1 MHPAPSV
8 IIFTTL
14 SGLGFG
20 LLAFLCLGYPSMSG
34 LVSFI
39 FFAIG
44 FALAIGGLLS
54 STFHLGHPERAIKA
68 FSQWKSSWLSR
79 EAWLSLFALVLSGIY
94 ALGRI
99 FLDIELTIVG
109 LLSAFFCIATVF
121 ATSMIYAQL
130 KTVPRWNSRMTPIV
144 FLIFS
149 IAGGALL
156 AGQISVALPLL
167 ALSGVIQVVSWILGD
182 KAFAQS
188 GTNLAT
194 ATGLTVNPSEV
205 RSFEAPHTGTNYL
218 LKEFVYKV
226 GRKHSGKLRI
236 MGSILAFG
244 MPIIFLS
251 LPFSHFIATLAFITH
266 IIGMFIIRWLFVAE
280 AEHVVGLYYGKR

>member
-20 LLAFLCLGYPSMSG
+20 LLVFLCLGYPSVG
-34 LVSFI
+34 GIVEFV
-39 FFAIG
+39 FFAVG
-44 FALAIGGLLS
+44 FVLAVGGLLS

-79 EAWLSLFALVLSGIY
+79 EAWLSLFALTLSGIY

-99 FLDIELTIVG
+99 FLDIDLGILG
-109 LLSAFFCIATVF
+109 LLSAFFCVATVF

-130 KTVPRWNSRMTPIV
+130 KTVPRWNSGITPIT
-144 FLIFS
+144 FLTFS

-156 AGQISVALPLL
+156 AGQISIALPLL
-167 ALSGVIQVVSWILGD
+167 ALSGVIQIVSWISGD
-182 KAFAQS
+182 KAFAKS

-194 ATGLTVNPSEV
+194 ATSLASNPKEI
-205 RSFEAPHTGTNYL
+205 RSFESPHTGTNYL
-218 LKEFVYKV
+218 LQEFVYKV
-226 GRKHSGKLRI
+226 GRKQAAKLRI
-236 MGSILAFG
+236 MGIILAFG

-251 LPFSHFIATLAFITH
+251 LPFSHFMALLAVISH
-266 IIGMFIIRWLFVAE
+266 VVGIFIIRWLFFAQ

>member
-1 MHPAPSV
+1 
-8 IIFTTL
+8 
-14 SGLGFG
+14 
-20 LLAFLCLGYPSMSG
+20 LGYPSIGG

-44 FALAIGGLLS
+44 FGLAIGGLLS

-79 EAWLSLFALVLSGIY
+79 EAWLSLFALTLSGIY

-99 FLDIELTIVG
+99 FFDVDLVIIG
-109 LLSAFFCIATVF
+109 LLSAVFCIATVF
-121 ATSMIYAQL
+121 STSMIYAQL
-130 KTVPRWNSRMTPIV
+130 KTVPRWNSKLTPIV
-144 FLIFS
+144 FLVFS

-167 ALSGVIQVVSWILGD
+167 AVAGITQIVSWILGD

-218 LKEFVYKV
+218 LQEFVFKV
-226 GRKHSGKLRI
+226 GRKHGAKLRI
-236 MGSILAFG
+236 VGIILAFG

-251 LPFSHFIATLAFITH
+251 FPFSHITSSLSVIAH
-266 IIGMFIIRWLFVAE
+266 IAGMFIVRWLFFAQ

>member
-20 LLAFLCLGYPSMSG
+20 LLAFLCLGYPSMGG
-34 LVSFI
+34 LVAFV

-44 FALAIGGLLS
+44 FGLAIGGLLS

-99 FLDIELTIVG
+99 FFDIDLAIIG
-109 LLSAFFCIATVF
+109 LLSAIFCIATVF

-130 KTVPRWNSRMTPIV
+130 KTVPRWNSGATPIA
-144 FLIFS
+144 FLVFS

-156 AGQISVALPLL
+156 SGQISVALPLL
-167 ALSGVIQVVSWILGD
+167 ALAGVIQILSWILGD

-194 ATGLTVNPSEV
+194 ATQLTLNPSEV

-218 LKEFVYKV
+218 LQEFVYKV
-226 GRKHSGKLRI
+226 GRKHSSKLRI

-251 LPFSHFIATLAFITH
+251 LPFSHLIALLAVITH
-266 IIGMFIIRWLFVAE
+266 IAGMFIIRWLFFAQ

>member
-20 LLAFLCLGYPSMSG
+20 LLAFLCLGYPSIGG

-44 FALAIGGLLS
+44 FGLAIGGLLS

-79 EAWLSLFALVLSGIY
+79 EAWLSLFALTLSGIY

-99 FLDIELTIVG
+99 FFDVDLVIIG
-109 LLSAFFCIATVF
+109 LLSAVFCIATVF
-121 ATSMIYAQL
+121 STSMIYAQL
-130 KTVPRWNSRMTPIV
+130 KTVPRWNSKLTPIV
-144 FLIFS
+144 FLVFS
-149 IAGGALL
+149 FAGGALL

-167 ALSGVIQVVSWILGD
+167 AVAGITQIVSWILGD

-218 LKEFVYKV
+218 LQEFVFKV
-226 GRKHSGKLRI
+226 GRKHGAKLRI
-236 MGSILAFG
+236 VGIILAFG

-251 LPFSHFIATLAFITH
+251 FPFSHITASLSVIAH
-266 IIGMFIIRWLFVAE
+266 IAGMFIVRWLFFAQ

>member
-1 MHPAPSV
+1 MHQAPSV

-20 LLAFLCLGYPSMSG
+20 LLAFLCLGFPSMGG
-34 LVSFI
+34 LVAFI

-44 FALAIGGLLS
+44 FGLAIGGLLS

-79 EAWLSLFALVLSGIY
+79 EAWLSLFALTLSGIY

-99 FLDIELTIVG
+99 FFDVDLVIIG
-109 LLSAFFCIATVF
+109 LLSAVFCIATVF
-121 ATSMIYAQL
+121 STSMIYAQL
-130 KTVPRWNSRMTPIV
+130 KTVPRWNSKITPIA

-156 AGQISVALPLL
+156 AGQISIALPLL
-167 ALSGVIQVVSWILGD
+167 AVAGITQIVSWILGD

-218 LKEFVYKV
+218 LQEFVFKV
-226 GRKHSGKLRI
+226 GRKHGAKLRI
-236 MGSILAFG
+236 VGIILAFG

-251 LPFSHFIATLAFITH
+251 FPFSHFTALLSVIAH
-266 IIGMFIIRWLFVAE
+266 IVGMFIVRWLFFAQ

>member
-20 LLAFLCLGYPSMSG
+20 LLAFLCLGYPSTGG
-34 LVSFI
+34 LVAFI

-44 FALAIGGLLS
+44 FGLAIGGLLS

-79 EAWLSLFALVLSGIY
+79 EAWLSLFALTLSGIY

-99 FLDIELTIVG
+99 FFDVDLVIIG
-109 LLSAFFCIATVF
+109 LLSAVFCIATVF
-121 ATSMIYAQL
+121 STSMIYAQL
-130 KTVPRWNSRMTPIV
+130 KTVPRWNSKITPIV
-144 FLIFS
+144 FLVFS

-156 AGQISVALPLL
+156 AGQISIALPLL
-167 ALSGVIQVVSWILGD
+167 AVAGITQIVSWILGD

-218 LKEFVYKV
+218 LQEFVFKV
-226 GRKHSGKLRI
+226 GRKHGAKLRI
-236 MGSILAFG
+236 VGIILAFG

-251 LPFSHFIATLAFITH
+251 FPLSHFTALLSVIAH
-266 IIGMFIIRWLFVAE
+266 IVGMFIVRWLFFAQ

>member
-20 LLAFLCLGYPSMSG
+20 LLAFLCLGYPSTGG
-34 LVSFI
+34 LVAFI

-44 FALAIGGLLS
+44 FGLAIGGLLS

-79 EAWLSLFALVLSGIY
+79 EAWLSLFALTLSGIY

-99 FLDIELTIVG
+99 FFDVDLVIIG
-109 LLSAFFCIATVF
+109 LLSAVFCIATVF
-121 ATSMIYAQL
+121 STSMIYAQL
-130 KTVPRWNSRMTPIV
+130 KTVPRWNSKLTPIV
-144 FLIFS
+144 FLVFS

-156 AGQISVALPLL
+156 AGQISIALPLL
-167 ALSGVIQVVSWILGD
+167 AVAGITQIVSWILGD

-218 LKEFVYKV
+218 LQEFVFKV
-226 GRKHSGKLRI
+226 GRKHGAKLRI
-236 MGSILAFG
+236 VGIILAFG

-251 LPFSHFIATLAFITH
+251 FPFSHFTALLSVIAH
-266 IIGMFIIRWLFVAE
+266 IVGMFIVRWLFFAQ

>member
-20 LLAFLCLGYPSMSG
+20 LLAFLCLGYPSMGG
-34 LVSFI
+34 LVAFV

-44 FALAIGGLLS
+44 FGLAIGGLLS

-99 FLDIELTIVG
+99 FFDIDLAIIG
-109 LLSAFFCIATVF
+109 LLSAIFCIATVF

-130 KTVPRWNSRMTPIV
+130 KTVPRWNSGATPIA
-144 FLIFS
+144 FLVFS

-156 AGQISVALPLL
+156 SGQISVALPLL
-167 ALSGVIQVVSWILGD
+167 ALAGVIQILSWILGD
-182 KAFAQS
+182 KAFTQS

-194 ATGLTVNPSEV
+194 ATQLTLNPSEV

-218 LKEFVYKV
+218 SQEFVYKV
-226 GRKHSGKLRI
+226 GRKHSSKLRI

-251 LPFSHFIATLAFITH
+251 LPFSHFIALLAVITH
-266 IIGMFIIRWLFVAE
+266 IAGMFIIRWLFFAQ

>member
-20 LLAFLCLGYPSMSG
+20 LLAFLCLGFPSMGG
-34 LVSFI
+34 LVAFI

-44 FALAIGGLLS
+44 FGLAIGGLLS

-79 EAWLSLFALVLSGIY
+79 EAWLSLFALTLSGIY

-99 FLDIELTIVG
+99 FFDVDLVIIG
-109 LLSAFFCIATVF
+109 LLSAVFCIATVF
-121 ATSMIYAQL
+121 STSMIYAQL
-130 KTVPRWNSRMTPIV
+130 KTVPRWNSKITPIA

-156 AGQISVALPLL
+156 AGQISIALPLL
-167 ALSGVIQVVSWILGD
+167 AVAGITQIVSWILGD

-218 LKEFVYKV
+218 LQEFVFKV
-226 GRKHSGKLRI
+226 GRKHGAKLRI
-236 MGSILAFG
+236 VGIILAFG

-251 LPFSHFIATLAFITH
+251 FPFSHFTALLSVIAH
-266 IIGMFIIRWLFVAE
+266 IVGMFIVRWLFFAQ

>member
-20 LLAFLCLGYPSMSG
+20 LLAFLCLGFPSMGG
-34 LVSFI
+34 LVAFI

-44 FALAIGGLLS
+44 FGLAIGGLLS

-79 EAWLSLFALVLSGIY
+79 EAWLSLFALTLSGIY

-99 FLDIELTIVG
+99 FFDVDLVIIG
-109 LLSAFFCIATVF
+109 LLSAVFCIATVF
-121 ATSMIYAQL
+121 STSMIYAQL
-130 KTVPRWNSRMTPIV
+130 KTVPRWNSKITPIV
-144 FLIFS
+144 FLVFS

-156 AGQISVALPLL
+156 AGQISIALPLL
-167 ALSGVIQVVSWILGD
+167 AVAGITQIVSWILGD

-218 LKEFVYKV
+218 LQEFVFKV
-226 GRKHSGKLRI
+226 GRKHGAKLRI
-236 MGSILAFG
+236 IGIILAFG

-251 LPFSHFIATLAFITH
+251 LPFSHITASLSVIAH
-266 IIGMFIIRWLFVAE
+266 IAGMFIVRWLFFAQ

>member
-20 LLAFLCLGYPSMSG
+20 LLAFLCLGFPSMGG
-34 LVSFI
+34 LVAFI

-44 FALAIGGLLS
+44 FGLAIGGLLS

-79 EAWLSLFALVLSGIY
+79 EAWLSLFALTLSGIY

-99 FLDIELTIVG
+99 FFDVDLVIIG
-109 LLSAFFCIATVF
+109 LLSAVFCIATVF
-121 ATSMIYAQL
+121 STSMIYAQL
-130 KTVPRWNSRMTPIV
+130 KTVPRWNSKLTPIV
-144 FLIFS
+144 FLVFS

-167 ALSGVIQVVSWILGD
+167 AVAGITQIVSWILGD

-194 ATGLTVNPSEV
+194 ATGLTVNPNEV

-218 LKEFVYKV
+218 LQEFVFKV
-226 GRKHSGKLRI
+226 GRKHSAKLRI
-236 MGSILAFG
+236 VGIILAFG

-251 LPFSHFIATLAFITH
+251 FPFSHITALLSVIAH
-266 IIGMFIIRWLFVAE
+266 IAGMFIVRWLFFAQ

>member
-20 LLAFLCLGYPSMSG
+20 LLAFLCLGYPSAG
-34 LVSFI
+34 GIVSFI

-79 EAWLSLFALVLSGIY
+79 EAWLSLFALALSGIY
-94 ALGRI
+94 ALGHI
-99 FLDIELTIVG
+99 FFDLDLAIIG
-109 LLSAFFCIATVF
+109 FLSAFFCVATVY

-130 KTVPRWNSRMTPIV
+130 KTVPRWNSRITPIT

-156 AGQISVALPLL
+156 AGQISIALPLL
-167 ALSGVIQVVSWILGD
+167 ALSGIIQIVSWISGD
-182 KAFAQS
+182 KAFAKS

-194 ATGLTVNPSEV
+194 ATRLTSNSNEI
-205 RSFEAPHTGTNYL
+205 RSFESPHTGTNYL
-218 LKEFVYKV
+218 LQEFAYKV
-226 GRKHSGKLRI
+226 GRKHGAKLRI
-236 MGSILAFG
+236 IGIILAFG

-251 LPFSHFIATLAFITH
+251 IPFSHFMALFAVISHIAGIFV
-266 IIGMFIIRWLFVAE
+266 IRWLFFAQ

>member
-20 LLAFLCLGYPSMSG
+20 LLAFLCLGYPSVG
-34 LVSFI
+34 GIVGFI

-44 FALAIGGLLS
+44 FGLAIGGLLS

-79 EAWLSLFALVLSGIY
+79 EAWLSLFALALSGIY

-99 FLDIELTIVG
+99 FFEIDLAIIG
-109 LLSAFFCIATVF
+109 FLSAFFCVATVF

-130 KTVPRWNSRMTPIV
+130 KTVPRWNSGITPIT
-144 FLIFS
+144 FLAFS

-156 AGQISVALPLL
+156 AGQISIALPLL
-167 ALSGVIQVVSWILGD
+167 ALSGVIQIVSWISAD
-182 KAFAQS
+182 KAFSKS

-194 ATGLTVNPSEV
+194 ATRLTANPNEV
-205 RSFEAPHTGTNYL
+205 RSFESPHTGTNYL
-218 LKEFVYKV
+218 LQEFVYKV
-226 GRKHSGKLRI
+226 GRKHSAKLRI
-236 MGSILAFG
+236 IGVILAFG

-251 LPFSHFIATLAFITH
+251 IPFSHYIALVAIIAH
-266 IIGMFIIRWLFVAE
+266 IVGMFIIRWLFFAQ

>member
-20 LLAFLCLGYPSMSG
+20 LLAFLCLGYPSMGG
-34 LVSFI
+34 LVAFV

-44 FALAIGGLLS
+44 FGLAIGGLLS

-99 FLDIELTIVG
+99 FFDIDLAIIG
-109 LLSAFFCIATVF
+109 LLSAIFCIATVF

-130 KTVPRWNSRMTPIV
+130 KTVPRWNSGATPIA
-144 FLIFS
+144 FLVFS

-156 AGQISVALPLL
+156 SGQISVALPLL
-167 ALSGVIQVVSWILGD
+167 ALAGVIQILSWILGD
-182 KAFAQS
+182 KAFTQS

-194 ATGLTVNPSEV
+194 ATQLTLNPSEV
-205 RSFEAPHTGTNYL
+205 RSFEAPHTDTNYL
-218 LKEFVYKV
+218 LQEFVYKV
-226 GRKHSGKLRI
+226 GRKHSSKLRI

-251 LPFSHFIATLAFITH
+251 LPFSHFIALLAVITH
-266 IIGMFIIRWLFVAE
+266 IAGMFIIRWLFFAQ